1 MFFQESPCFSNFGVI
16 HVMDGTSPWPAG
28 AAPAFVS
35 IGAGDSDHPA
45 DDRGSPR
52 RFGVSIRRLAQEN
65 QGWEA
70 PKIHVE
76 LQKLDFVVS
85 ERSVRNNRAACSEAA
100 PYRYAIFARDATFG
114 EKVAAFLQATGLKPK
129 RTSIQ
134 APWQNGVA
142 DDGLVRTTTRIEP
155 IRDWIRTHHRR
166 DRSKENRRGR
176 NWNRWHGS
184 AAYTI
189 DTSGKQPYEHTTF
202 LARP

>member
-1 MFFQESPCFSNFGVI
+1 LLFELRSNSCHGRHFA
-16 HVMDGTSPWPAG
+16 MAG
-28 AAPAFVS
+28 WRR
-35 IGAGDSDHPA
+35 AGFRFYWRWRFRPPGG
-45 DDRGSPR
+45 RPRITEEIR
-52 RFGVSIRRLAQEN
+52 RFDPKIGTREPGLGS
-65 QGWEA
+65 

-184 AAYTI
+184 AAYII